1 MAVDSG
7 KSPQVPTKKWQQS
20 LMAGSSTKDGFP
32 LPVQIIVLEE
42 GQIQYSQEEY
52 DFKLSKSGLSKEFP
66 NGDQTGPATP
76 KTNPPGLPGAMATSS
91 AAAGWG
97 APVPKSSM
105 QPGTPVATV
114 LGVNSKPW
122 EGTKWTEEEWKKWQQ
137 SKQERSKHIDSPT
150 DAELEAAAKAVEA
163 GLQTQQPVSPFSKA
177 PPNSPGAGAAKIQAQ
192 GYEVT
197 RQRQSPPRGAPYPTS
212 GPQ

>member
-1 MAVDSG
+1 MGTPTHERWSEAHQKAVLAGHGPLIPQDSRQIE
-7 KSPQVPTKKWQQS
+7 KLQDNVQKAMDLLVPTE
-20 LMAGSSTKDGFP
+20 
-32 LPVQIIVLEE
+32 II
-42 GQIQYSQEEY
+42 
-52 DFKLSKSGLSKEFP
+52 
-66 NGDQTGPATP
+66 DQTQPDAITAT
-76 KTNPPGLPGAMATSS
+76 MANMRLDCTTPEAIQSS

-150 DAELEAAAKAVEA
+150 DADLEAAAKAVEA
-163 GLQTQQPVSPFSKA
+163 GLQNQQPVSPFSKA
-177 PPNSPGAGAAKIQAQ
+177 PPNSQGAGAAKIQAQ